1 MKFAEDTQ
9 SRRAS
14 KTDHASDAAHPR
26 PRGDLDLYL
35 KRKVYQEEFASD
47 LPRRT
52 SAVLYATQR
61 PAAVGGFAETATAA
75 AWKTIPSWYL
85 IGTRD
90 SVIPPDRQRFM
101 AERAGARTV
110 EITASHVSLI
120 SHAGAVTA
128 LIVAAARTVR

>member
-1 MKFAEDTQ
+1 MPSASQSRLGRDEFVKFAEDTQ

-61 PAAVGGFAETATAA
+61 PAAAGGVR
-75 AWKTIPSWYL
+75 
-85 IGTRD
+85 RD
-90 SVIPPDRQRFM
+90 GHRGGLEDHPVLDGGAGLAPPDHLVEHSGQGGGLLV
-101 AERAGARTV
+101 RAG
-110 EITASHVSLI
+110 
-120 SHAGAVTA
+120 
-128 LIVAAARTVR
+128 